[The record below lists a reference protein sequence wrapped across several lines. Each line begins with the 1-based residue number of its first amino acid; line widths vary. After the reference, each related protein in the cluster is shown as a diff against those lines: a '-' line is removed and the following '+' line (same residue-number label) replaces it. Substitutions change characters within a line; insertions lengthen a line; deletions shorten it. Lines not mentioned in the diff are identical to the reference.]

1 MDEVF
6 VLFGKETKGLPEDV
20 LVKYIDKTIRIPM
33 RPTLRSLNLSNSVSI
48 VVYDILRQK
57 EFENL
62 EQEKFADEFPK
73 MKFSIAKT
81 SKLFKLRQDKFPMLY
96 LRKFITE
103 MEKEGVVDY
112 NNENDNPYGILI
124 TKMSNTE
131 KENKDIENLIGT
143 HLKDAVIRDK
153 KKDKK
158 KYNQWDDWK
167 VQYRNKLPT

>member
-1 MDEVF
+1 
-6 VLFGKETKGLPEDV
+6 
-20 LVKYIDKTIRIPM
+20 
-33 RPTLRSLNLSNSVSI
+33 
-48 VVYDILRQK
+48 
-57 EFENL
+57 
-62 EQEKFADEFPK
+62 
-73 MKFSIAKT
+73 
-81 SKLFKLRQDKFPMLY
+81 
-96 LRKFITE
+96 
-103 MEKEGVVDY
+103 VVDY